1 MVEQGVEPR
10 PEMKMKLAINNQPSA
25 MANPPSGFPRRYLLV
40 LAAFLLMVLL
50 YVDRACVSVAKGDVA
65 RDLGL
70 SNPQM
75 GWVFGAFSL
84 GYALCQTPAGMLAD
98 RLGPRRVLA
107 VIVAF
112 WSVFTGLTAV
122 AWSFGS
128 MLITRFLFGCGEAGA
143 LPGMARAVYSWIPSQ
158 ERGLVQGVSFSGM
171 RFGAAATMPL
181 LGWMIGTLGWRLS
194 FVVLMGVGL
203 GWAAVWYLWFRDDP
217 TQKQSV
223 PRRELEYILDHRQEG
238 RLSIRPLEKVPAQA
252 TQKTEADAERRESR
266 TSAPRLFHSR
276 NLWLAMG
283 QYFCSNFTFF
293 FCLTWLPPYIKEK
306 YALDSLQAGLY
317 ASLPLIGGGFGNI
330 VAGWLVDRIYRV
342 GRWSASRRLP
352 AVSGFLLAA
361 LGLIASRQMDAPELE
376 VGCLALAIFGA
387 DMTLPPSWS
396 LCVDIGRR
404 HSGAVSGTMN
414 MAGNLGSFLTA
425 LAFPYLLQWTGGP
438 AAFFYVGATL
448 NLFAVGLWL
457 LTRPDRKLEEW

>member
-1 MVEQGVEPR
+1 MP
-10 PEMKMKLAINNQPSA
+10 L
-25 MANPPSGFPRRYLLV
+25 RYLLV
-40 LAAFLLMVLL
+40 LAAFALMVLL
-50 YVDRACVSVAKGDVA
+50 YVDRACISVAKGDVA

-70 SNPQM
+70 SNTQM

-112 WSVFTGLTAV
+112 WSAFTGLTAL
-122 AWSFGS
+122 AWSFSS
-128 MLITRFLFGCGEAGA
+128 MLATRFLFGCGEAGA
-143 LPGMARAVYSWIPSQ
+143 LPGVARAVYSWIPLR

-181 LGWMIGTLGWRLS
+181 LGWMIGTLGWRPS
-194 FVVLMGVGL
+194 FLILMVTGL
-203 GWAAVWYLWFRDDP
+203 VWSAVWFLWFRDDP
-217 TQKQSV
+217 TQKQGIS
-223 PRRELEYILDHRQEG
+223 RQELEFILDHRQEG
-238 RLSIRPLEKVPAQA
+238 RVSSRPLVTAPAQDTHRTGA
-252 TQKTEADAERRESR
+252 EAARQESR
-266 TSAPRLFHSR
+266 PSAPRLFHSR

-306 YALDSLQAGLY
+306 YALDPLQAGLY
-317 ASLPLIGGGFGNI
+317 ASLPLIGGGIGNI
-330 VAGWLVDRIYRV
+330 AAGWLVDRIYRA
-342 GRWSASRRLP
+342 GRWTASRRLP

-361 LGLIASRQMDAPELE
+361 FGLVLSRQMETPGIE

-396 LCVDIGRR
+396 LCVDIGQK

-414 MAGNLGSFLTA
+414 MAGNLGSFLTT
-425 LAFPYLLQWTGGP
+425 LAFPYLIQWTGGP
-438 AAFFYVGATL
+438 GAFFYVGATL
-448 NLFAVGLWL
+448 NLFAVVLWFL
-457 LTRPDRKLEEW
+457 ARPDRKLEEG

>member
-1 MVEQGVEPR
+1 MIEQAIKPR
-10 PEMKMKLAINNQPSA
+10 PALQMKSAINNQQSA
-25 MANPPSGFPRRYLLV
+25 ISNPPSGFPRRYLLV
-40 LAAFLLMVLL
+40 LAAFVLMVLL
-50 YVDRACVSVAKGDVA
+50 YVDRACISVAKGDVA
-65 RDLGL
+65 RDLGM
-70 SNPQM
+70 SNTQM

-98 RLGPRRVLA
+98 RLGPRRMLA

-122 AWSFGS
+122 AWSFAS
-128 MLITRFLFGCGEAGA
+128 LLITRFLFGCGEAGA
-143 LPGMARAVYSWIPSQ
+143 LPGVARAVYSWIPAD

-181 LGWMIGTLGWRLS
+181 LGWMIGSLGWRPS
-194 FVVLMGVGL
+194 FVILMAVGL

-217 TQKQSV
+217 TQKQGL
-223 PRRELEYILDHRQEG
+223 PRQELDYILDHRQEG
-238 RLSIRPLEKVPAQA
+238 RLSSRPPGTASSTEPEKS
-252 TQKTEADAERRESR
+252 EADARRLESR
-266 TSAPRLFHSR
+266 PSGLRLFHSR

-293 FCLTWLPPYIKEK
+293 FCLTWLPPYLKEK
-306 YALDSLQAGLY
+306 YTLDPLPAGLY
-317 ASLPLIGGGFGNI
+317 ASLPLLGGGFGNI
-330 VAGWLVDRIYRV
+330 VAGWLVDLIYRA
-342 GRWSASRRLP
+342 GRWTASRRLP

-361 LGLIASRQMDAPELE
+361 IGLVCSRHMDTPGLE
-376 VGCLALAIFGA
+376 AGCLALAIFGA

-396 LCVDIGRR
+396 LCVDIGRK

-448 NLFAVGLWL
+448 NLFAVGLWFL
-457 LTRPDRKLEEW
+457 ARPDRKLEEW

>member
-1 MVEQGVEPR
+1 M
-10 PEMKMKLAINNQPSA
+10 I
-25 MANPPSGFPRRYLLV
+25 PRRFILV

-50 YVDRACVSVAKGDVA
+50 YVDRACISVAKGDVA

-70 SNPQM
+70 SNTQM

-107 VIVAF
+107 TVVAF
-112 WSVFTGLTAV
+112 WSLFTGLTAV
-122 AWSFGS
+122 AWGFGS
-128 MLITRFLFGCGEAGA
+128 MLVTRFLFGCGEAGA
-143 LPGMARAVYSWIPSQ
+143 LPGVARAVYSWIPVN

-181 LGWMIGTLGWRLS
+181 LGWMIATLGWRPS
-194 FVVLMGVGL
+194 FLALMVAGL
-203 GWAAVWYLWFRDDP
+203 GWATVWYLWFRDDP
-217 TQKQSV
+217 TQKHDI
-223 PRRELEYILDHRQEG
+223 RRQELDYILANRQQAGALDEKPQP
-238 RLSIRPLEKVPAQA
+238 LSASIL
-252 TQKTEADAERRESR
+252 
-266 TSAPRLFHSR
+266 LHSR
-276 NLWLAMG
+276 NMWLAMG

-306 YALDSLQAGLY
+306 YTLDPLQAGLY
-317 ASLPLIGGGFGNI
+317 ASVPLIGGGLGNI
-330 VAGWLVDRIYRV
+330 VSGWLVDRIYR
-342 GRWSASRRLP
+342 GGNWTRSRRLP
-352 AVSGFLLAA
+352 AVCGFLLAA
-361 LGLIASRQMDAPELE
+361 AGLVASRQLNTPGLE

-396 LCVDIGRR
+396 LCVDMGRQ

-425 LAFPYLLQWTGGP
+425 LAFPYLLQWTGGSG
-438 AAFFYVGATL
+438 AFFYAGAVL
-448 NLFAVGLWL
+448 NLSAVALWL
-457 LTRPDRKLEEW
+457 WTRPDRKLEAW

>member
-1 MVEQGVEPR
+1 M
-10 PEMKMKLAINNQPSA
+10 I
-25 MANPPSGFPRRYLLV
+25 PRRYFLV
-40 LAAFLLMVLL
+40 LAAFVLMVLL
-50 YVDRACVSVAKGDVA
+50 YVDRACISVAKGDVA

-70 SNPQM
+70 SNTQM

-84 GYALCQTPAGMLAD
+84 GYALCQTPSGMLAD

-143 LPGMARAVYSWIPSQ
+143 LPGVARAVYSWIPVP

-171 RFGAAATMPL
+171 RFGATATMPL
-181 LGWMIGTLGWRLS
+181 LGWMIGSLGWRPS
-194 FVVLMGVGL
+194 FLMLMMVGL
-203 GWAAVWYLWFRDDP
+203 GWATVWYLWFRDDP
-217 TQKQSV
+217 TQKQGL
-223 PRRELEYILDHRQEG
+223 PRQELDYILANRQQAG
-238 RLSIRPLEKVPAQA
+238 ARDGKPQPLSGSI
-252 TQKTEADAERRESR
+252 
-266 TSAPRLFHSR
+266 LFRSR

-306 YALDSLQAGLY
+306 YALDPLQAGLY
-317 ASLPLIGGGFGNI
+317 ASLPLIGGGLGNI
-330 VAGWLVDRIYRV
+330 FAGWLVDRIFRA
-342 GRWSASRRLP
+342 GKWTASRRLP

-361 LGLIASRQMDAPELE
+361 VGLVVNRQVNTPGLE

-396 LCVDIGRR
+396 LCVDIGRQ

-438 AAFFYVGATL
+438 TAFFFVGATL
-448 NLFAVGLWL
+448 NLLAVGLWS